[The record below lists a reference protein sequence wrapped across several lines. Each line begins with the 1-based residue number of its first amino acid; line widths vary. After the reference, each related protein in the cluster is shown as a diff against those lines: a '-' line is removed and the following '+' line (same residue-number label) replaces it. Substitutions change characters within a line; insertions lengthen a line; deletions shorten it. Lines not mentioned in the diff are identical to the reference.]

1 MGERQSAVGVPPM
14 MAKALQA
21 YSGRR
26 VFVTGHTGFKGAWL
40 CAWLERLGLIA
51 LVGHHHKYENRSPK
65 ESSFCR
71 CRDTSGASAHCP
83 RSGFQTCHIA
93 DFQIGNAPELWR
105 HLNYSRFADLEI
117 RDTADLEVGA
127 TEGRC
132 AGAPVYEPAQ
142 IELRVGA
149 DCFYGWA
156 ANG

>member
-1 MGERQSAVGVPPM
+1 MKS
-14 MAKALQA
+14 
-21 YSGRR
+21 
-26 VFVTGHTGFKGAWL
+26 
-40 CAWLERLGLIA
+40 
-51 LVGHHHKYENRSPK
+51 
-65 ESSFCR
+65 ESSKRQEIFHRLHDGGCIR
-71 CRDTSGASAHCP
+71 TLP
-83 RSGFQTCHIA
+83 RSGFQTCRIA
-93 DFQIGNAPELWR
+93 DFQIGNATKLQR